1 MAGAGRRERDLRR
14 RRHARFR
21 PRSERRR
28 RLHPRV
34 ELAPPPRHRR
44 PRPPALLG
52 GRLCRSQGV
61 GRPAAQARAGG
72 VAARGGGCEPPRPH
86 GARLARAHRRH
97 ARMGGALLLRLLPA
111 RRGRQRAAAA
121 GEFAAAGAAL
131 GLLAAHCGGGDRL
144 TGGHGKTVRGVFLGP
159 AGVVLSCPGY
169 ERRRCATKYVEAIP
183 ASNSTVLF
191 CLYGFVLSS
200 VCLSVLDCPRV

>member
-1 MAGAGRRERDLRR
+1 
-14 RRHARFR
+14 
-21 PRSERRR
+21 
-28 RLHPRV
+28 
-34 ELAPPPRHRR
+34 
-44 PRPPALLG
+44 
-52 GRLCRSQGV
+52 
-61 GRPAAQARAGG
+61 
-72 VAARGGGCEPPRPH
+72 
-86 GARLARAHRRH
+86 
-97 ARMGGALLLRLLPA
+97 MGGALLLRLLPA

-144 TGGHGKTVRGVFLGP
+144 TGGHGKKVRGVFLGP

-200 VCLSVLDCPRV
+200 VCLSIHIHGYQTS